1 MKDIFRTLPVIAVMT
16 TVAACSGGIEEQN
29 PNGPATGDKIRIEFT
44 AENPGT
50 GIGPTPAA
58 ETRTSIHIGDESFV
72 SRWDDGNEMTLLYG
86 STAAKATYSSATK
99 KFTTEITPGT
109 QDFHAFSP
117 HVENSYAGSVFTIPF
132 GNLRTQ
138 DGNNFNH
145 RYDPLI
151 TTAART
157 ADPASDE
164 LVFTLKRL
172 TSILKFEISGG
183 SDPVKALLLTADENH
198 PVSSSG
204 FIGATDGTGG
214 IDTSVQN
221 GIPAASNVIAM
232 TFAEGTAPT
241 TAGLHAYFNLPEGQY
256 ESLKLDIITENGQI
270 GSIDLAGLPAFE
282 AGELYRLKKNGAPA
296 FAPIEKPSLDW
307 PGQDMDIPHEIIDED
322 GDMVLD

>member
-1 MKDIFRTLPVIAVMT
+1 
-16 TVAACSGGIEEQN
+16 
-29 PNGPATGDKIRIEFT
+29 
-44 AENPGT
+44 
-50 GIGPTPAA
+50 
-58 ETRTSIHIGDESFV
+58 
-72 SRWDDGNEMTLLYG
+72 MTLLYG

-99 KFTTEITPGT
+99 KFATEITPGT

-151 TTAART
+151 TTGGPDRRPGIRRTGLHAQT
-157 ADPASDE
+157 ADFDPEIRNLGRQRSGKGPVADGGRKPPRL
-164 LVFTLKRL
+164 LVRVHRR
-172 TSILKFEISGG
+172 
-183 SDPVKALLLTADENH
+183 DRRH
-198 PVSSSG
+198 
-204 FIGATDGTGG
+204 GG

-270 GSIDLAGLPAFE
+270 GSIDLAGPSRIRGRRALPPEKNRRTGVRTDRKAVS
-282 AGELYRLKKNGAPA
+282 RLARTGHGHSAR
-296 FAPIEKPSLDW
+296 D
-307 PGQDMDIPHEIIDED
+307 HR
-322 GDMVLD
+322 